1 MGGSGG
7 WVTNVV
13 VLMMFKNVD
22 VGSDVVFVCFLKRNV
37 LTFSFFGNFCELDFP
52 LKLCNRFVMGVL
64 LLSILLVT

>member
-22 VGSDVVFVCFLKRNV
+22 VGSDVVSVCFLKRNV
-37 LTFSFFGNFCELDFP
+37 LTFSFF
-52 LKLCNRFVMGVL
+52 R
-64 LLSILLVT
+64 